1 MVKDGVFQ
9 FAISRPCGDEETG
22 RAICLNG
29 MGIRCRDAVLELA
42 HYKKTDAEE
51 VLPIRELRGQER
63 QKIAP
68 LYEQL
73 DAHMRKSPC
82 FFPKP
87 QGISLGGRCKAVSG
101 RGGFDGAG
109 ARENVSWRGL

>member
-9 FAISRPCGDEETG
+9 FAISRPCGDEE
-22 RAICLNG
+22 
-29 MGIRCRDAVLELA
+29 
-42 HYKKTDAEE
+42 K

-73 DAHMRKSPC
+73 DAHMGKSPC

-87 QGISLGGRCKAVSG
+87 QGMAQSFL
-101 RGGFDGAG
+101 